1 MFNLYIRSI
10 IEYVLCIFPTLPMS
24 HDHPHGHTHQDLF
37 GELTLQLQP
46 LLESSQQ
53 AVYVFFDDEHKVC
66 NKNFATLLG
75 YDSAEEWAQMEG
87 SFPALFVD
95 ESSQD
100 TLIGAYQNAMQNV
113 AASTINVRW
122 AKKSGGTADSTVILV
137 PLSYKDHL
145 FALHFVA

>member
-1 MFNLYIRSI
+1 
-10 IEYVLCIFPTLPMS
+10 MS

-100 TLIGAYQNAMQNV
+100 TLIDAYQNAMQNV

-122 AKKSGGTADSTVILV
+122 ATKSGGTADSTVILV
-137 PLSYKDHL
+137 PLSYKNHL